1 MNSENTLENI
11 KTKIKKLLALSK
23 SDNENEAYAAL
34 KKANELIQQ
43 YDLDEESLRFD
54 CVKVKGTKTYIP
66 WRAVI
71 ANAVSW
77 LYGCYSYRDCSHGTR
92 VFSGESLDVFM
103 AGEMYSYLINT
114 INRCSKKA
122 VRKNAKYK
130 FRRDFKYG
138 MAARLYDR
146 IMELGGSCS
155 WSPHRN
161 IKIEEAKNFL
171 EKSVKLTF
179 DEFKEVKL
187 NRVAITKG
195 VLYGDGVSLVR
206 QAGYTPVPQ
215 IAAT

>member
-1 MNSENTLENI
+1 MISENDLENI

-23 SDNENEAYAAL
+23 SDNENESLSAL
-34 KKANELIQQ
+34 KKANCLIEQ
-43 YDLDEESLRFD
+43 YGIDEETLRFD
-54 CVKVKGTKTYIP
+54 LLKIKGTKTYVP

-77 LYGCYSYRDCSHGTR
+77 LYGCYSYRDCDHGMR
-92 VFSGESLDVFM
+92 VFSGENLEVFM

-138 MAARLYDR
+138 MAERLYDR
-146 IMELGGSCS
+146 IMELGESCS

-161 IKIEEAKNFL
+161 MKIEEAKKNL
-171 EKSVKLTF
+171 EKSIKLSF
-179 DEFKEVKL
+179 DEYKEVKL
-187 NRVAITKG
+187 NLAAVNRGA
-195 VLYGDGVSLVR
+195 LYGDGVSLAR
-206 QAGYTPVPQ
+206 QAGYTPVSQ
-215 IAAT
+215 IAAP